1 MSVSPDTKTQTKCSL
16 MRCLKLDTEEQETK
30 LDRSEFQTS
39 TGFKLIGFSQRNEKL
54 WWRWGG
60 GEGMLDVFCRIL

>member
-1 MSVSPDTKTQTKCSL
+1 

-30 LDRSEFQTS
+30 LDGSGFQTS

-54 WWRWGG
+54 WWGW
-60 GEGMLDVFCRIL
+60 GEGEG